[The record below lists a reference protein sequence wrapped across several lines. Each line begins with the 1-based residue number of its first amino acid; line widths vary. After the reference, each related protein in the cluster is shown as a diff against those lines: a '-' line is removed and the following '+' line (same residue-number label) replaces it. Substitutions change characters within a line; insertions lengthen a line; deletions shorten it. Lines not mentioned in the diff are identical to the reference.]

1 MVTVKFDFSPGN
13 VPYYSYVNE
22 IDNSGGWWYD
32 LGCEVNITKK
42 IKSVFTASFLLVFY

>member
-1 MVTVKFDFSPGN
+1 MITVKFDFSPGN
-13 VPYYSYVNE
+13 VLCSYVDE
-22 IDNSGGWWYD
+22 IDNSGGWWHD